1 MVLYAVLELTISLV
15 ITSIVLIL
23 LCEVQ
28 HLIVEFLVLIFFLFL
43 IKNAI
48 LGWVTLARILL
59 SPHNVGMRQQLLES
73 PVILAV
79 GNLGLLLLCRLS
91 SVETLQTKERLIL
104 FSVALLLYVIT
115 TTTGSLKNVAI
126 HISRQR

>member
-28 HLIVEFLVLIFFLFL
+28 HLIVEFLILIFFLFL

-48 LGWVTLARILL
+48 LGWVTLAGILL
-59 SPHNVGMRQQLLES
+59 SPHNVGMRQ
-73 PVILAV
+73 
-79 GNLGLLLLCRLS
+79 
-91 SVETLQTKERLIL
+91 
-104 FSVALLLYVIT
+104 
-115 TTTGSLKNVAI
+115 
-126 HISRQR
+126 